1 MANKFWSN
9 NHEFTFKVAPKS
21 KKAALDEIEKIL
33 RDNWSAMTIQN
44 RVRSELHDVYN
55 THGVIPNNDNG
66 KLKHNPYG
74 VKQKIPHLN
83 KAPFGDRSELLF
95 SEIPEDSLKS
105 PNPSKLGS
113 GIKSEDL
120 KGSGIKIKS
129 GKDKLDNLGDRL
141 SGVGENI
148 KQGVGQLDDGLG
160 QNMSKLKLRMKD
172 IKKKLPENTP
182 NIVEAKK
189 LPSLSDNL
197 DKIDP
202 NKLDQMISG
211 DFGGPITAN
220 KMNKISS
227 KLENFGEKIR
237 ERSNERYS
245 KLDQLGERLQ
255 KAAPQVPKS
264 VKTKIPEEY
273 LFNNEIPPIIPDNGN
288 SVPEKGP
295 PLPELHGPP
304 IGGVHGPPERP
315 IPKRGYSPKW
325 LDKAQEMDSVIGSGV
340 NTIENIVDDGSKA
353 LGDAAEA
360 GKKYLTSASKGNG
373 KFVRSSKIAGEVV
386 DQVFKYAPWVAG
398 AIIAYEFT
406 RGNRAHALEMAIET
420 GIPIPGLDLGDKLG
434 PEQESD
440 PIGYM
445 MEHSEPKGSSDLSKY
460 RKTGGMT
467 E

>member
-211 DFGGPITAN
+211 DFGGPN
-220 KMNKISS
+220 DYP
-227 KLENFGEKIR
+227 L
-237 ERSNERYS
+237 
-245 KLDQLGERLQ
+245 
-255 KAAPQVPKS
+255 
-264 VKTKIPEEY
+264 
-273 LFNNEIPPIIPDNGN
+273 
-288 SVPEKGP
+288 PEKGP
-295 PLPELHGPP
+295 SLPELHGPP

-325 LDKAQEMDSVIGSGV
+325 LDKAQEMDSLIGSGV